1 MMNRSQIDHHLEQV
15 KDRQIAFKNPAIR
28 GVAVRV
34 IKTAIGSPESFFP
47 DQVEH
52 TDLADADR
60 NTIGSAFR
68 LLVNAGLIAR
78 ADSYRRST
86 ASGAKGRTIFGY
98 LLINRSLAETFLS
111 RNGAATKPSQLDL
124 FNNH

>member
-1 MMNRSQIDHHLEQV
+1 MMNTQQIDRHLEQV

-34 IKTAIGSPESFFP
+34 VETAIASPHSFWP

-52 TDLADADR
+52 DDLADADR

-68 LLVNAGLIAR
+68 LLVNAGLITR
-78 ADSYRRST
+78 ANAYRRST
-86 ASGAKGRTIFGY
+86 AAGAKGRTIFGY
-98 LLINRSLAETFLS
+98 SLTSRTLAETFLR
-111 RNGAATKPSQLDL
+111 RNGSSRKQSQLEL
-124 FNNH
+124 FTA